1 MKKEQ
6 DTRSLQVDLWQIII
20 KEILNLYMEKIDI
33 WFMIIIM
40 SVWVGQKSIKSLVE
54 DNLWKIKRGVIFQIF
69 SF

>member
-6 DTRSLQVDLWQIII
+6 ETRSLQVDLWQIII

-40 SVWVGQKSIKSLVE
+40 SVWVGKKNIKSLVE